1 MLGGLQSTVS
11 REGWRGLILACGF
24 LAHSEFQAPD
34 VFFALQVMTYCS
46 GFSSAC
52 RSLRKVGRNV
62 KMETFSASSCKIL
75 RSL

>member
-11 REGWRGLILACGF
+11 REGWRALVLAYG
-24 LAHSEFQAPD
+24 FQAPD

-52 RSLRKVGRNV
+52 RSLRKVGRNA
-62 KMETFSASSCKIL
+62 KMEAFSDSSCKIL